1 MPAGSRHRRRKAATP
16 PASPAVIDPAR
27 LSVSAASRVLSNLAG
42 IQIAAASIRAD
53 IEAGAPRNED
63 GTISLVN
70 YAAWLARE
78 AGRRA

>member
-1 MPAGSRHRRRKAATP
+1 M
-16 PASPAVIDPAR
+16 
-27 LSVSAASRVLSNLAG
+27 SAASRVLSNLAG